1 MHAHP
6 MSPASH
12 APAVWVN
19 VRWRVAWWR
28 TLRPLA
34 SWDRRALPHPS
45 YLAVTPHAT
54 SLSPPPTAKPCC
66 LLKRLLPSATDTLT
80 ATGTSRLQCGRLSRR
95 GSGKWNGYG
104 THRKQQ
110 RHQQREATIKVVPMS
125 GPSHTPQCLP
135 AMASQPRVWCGVL
148 SSIASRAT
156 RTIAP
161 HPPQDDGGRDP

>member
-1 MHAHP
+1 MAHAAAVGLLG
-6 MSPASH
+6 SSR
-12 APAVWVN
+12 APPS
-19 VRWRVAWWR
+19 
-28 TLRPLA
+28 LLP
-34 SWDRRALPHPS
+34 SRRNDEP
-45 YLAVTPHAT
+45 
-54 SLSPPPTAKPCC
+54 SPPPTEALR
-66 LLKRLLPSATDTLT
+66 LLKRL
-80 ATGTSRLQCGRLSRR
+80 RLLRRTRPPPPEHRTPMCAALSRR

-135 AMASQPRVWCGVL
+135 AMASQPRGGRRFVVH
-148 SSIASRAT
+148 RFTAT